1 MTTCHSTNDEAALLI
16 AKQKVIEG
24 TIVITDNQTA
34 GKGQRGNSWNSTP
47 GKNLTFSIILKP
59 NFLSI
64 VQQFD
69 LNIAVSLGILDYLN
83 RIRNGF
89 EVKWPNDV
97 YFGEKKVCGI
107 LIQNNIKGQ
116 QLEHAIVG
124 IGLNI
129 NQLEFAHPN
138 AISLSTIT
146 GNTFDLSD
154 VFEALLLNIEK
165 RYIQLK
171 RGELVEL
178 KQDYLDHMYR
188 FGEDF
193 LYRAGEVFN
202 GRITG
207 ITDQGLLE
215 IETNQGLKQ
224 FGFKEV
230 EFIP

>member
-1 MTTCHSTNDEAALLI
+1 MTTCHSTNDEAAFLTE
-16 AKQKVIEG
+16 KQKVIEG

-69 LNIAVSLGILDYLN
+69 LNIAISLGILDYLN
-83 RIRNGF
+83 GIKSGF

-97 YFGEKKVCGI
+97 YYEDMKVCGM
-107 LIQNNIKGQ
+107 LIQNTIKGQ
-116 QLEHAIVG
+116 RLEYTIVG

-129 NQLEFAHPN
+129 NQQKFIDAK
-138 AISLSTIT
+138 AVSLSTIT
-146 GNTFDLSD
+146 KRSFNLSEE
-154 VFEALLLNIEK
+154 FERLLLSVEK

-171 RGELVEL
+171 RGESATL
-178 KQDYLDHMYR
+178 KQDYLNHMYR
-188 FGEDF
+188 FGEDY
-193 LYRAGEVFN
+193 LYRSDEVFN

-215 IETNQGLKQ
+215 IQTNQGLKH

-230 EFIP
+230 EFLP